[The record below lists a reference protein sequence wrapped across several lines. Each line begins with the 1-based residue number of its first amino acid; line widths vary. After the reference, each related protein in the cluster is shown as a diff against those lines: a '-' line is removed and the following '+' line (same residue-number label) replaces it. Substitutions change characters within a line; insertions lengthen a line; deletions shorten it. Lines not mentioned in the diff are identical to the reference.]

1 MARSLAATLVV
12 VTGLS
17 GAAIA
22 IGVAA
27 FGLSL
32 TGALALY
39 FLVWWTTLFAVLPF
53 GVRSQAEAGDV
64 APGSDPGAPA
74 LPALREKAVWTS
86 LAASLVFTLVRLAPA
101 AGRPVGGCA
110 NKKARHTPCSI
121 GLSA

>member
-1 MARSLAATLVV
+1 MRIVEAVTRSLAATLVV

-22 IGVAA
+22 LGVATV
-27 FGLSL
+27 GLSL

-64 APGSDPGAPA
+64 TPGSDPGAPA

-86 LAASLVFTLVRLAPA
+86 LAATLVFTLIAWLLPLA
-101 AGRPVGGCA
+101 
-110 NKKARHTPCSI
+110 
-121 GLSA
+121 GL

>member
-1 MARSLAATLVV
+1 MRIVEAVTRSLAATLVV

-22 IGVAA
+22 LGVAT

-64 APGSDPGAPA
+64 TPGSDPGAPA
-74 LPALREKAVWTS
+74 LPALGEKAVWSS
-86 LAASLVFTLVRLAPA
+86 LAATLVFTLIAWLLPLA
-101 AGRPVGGCA
+101 
-110 NKKARHTPCSI
+110 
-121 GLSA
+121 GL

>member
-1 MARSLAATLVV
+1 MRIVGTVARSLAATLAV

-27 FGLSL
+27 FGLTL

-64 APGSDPGAPA
+64 TPGSDPGAPA
-74 LPALREKAVWTS
+74 LPALREKAVLTS
-86 LAASLVFTLVRLAPA
+86 LAAALVFTLVAWLLPLA
-101 AGRPVGGCA
+101 
-110 NKKARHTPCSI
+110 
-121 GLSA
+121 GL